1 MNDHRQLVSSG
12 GPYELIVGYSR
23 AVRVGDRI
31 FVAGTAPQWPDGNVD
46 PSPTVQARRCFEII
60 ETALREAGATL
71 QDVVRTR
78 IFLVDANDFDEIGA
92 VHGELFAETRPANTT
107 LVLRGRVAARPGV
120 EGRDRG
126 RGDRRDASLSDGR
139 PRGPRGRSPRDHGRR
154 AA

>member
-1 MNDHRQLVSSG
+1 MTEHRQLISSG

-31 FVAGTAPQWPDGNVD
+31 FVAGTAPQWPDGHVD

-60 ETALREAGATL
+60 EAALREAGATL

-78 IFLVDANDFDEIGA
+78 VFLVDAQDFDEIGA

-107 LVLRGRVAARPGV
+107 LVVKALLDPAWKVEIEVEAIAAMRV
-120 EGRDRG
+120 
-126 RGDRRDASLSDGR
+126 
-139 PRGPRGRSPRDHGRR
+139 
-154 AA
+154 